1 MNETEAATEQAQ
13 REAALT
19 DRVVASFT
27 GARSDRVREVMQS
40 LVRHLHAF
48 AREVRLTEDEGRAAV
63 TFLTAAGRITDD
75 RRQEFVLLSDV
86 LGLSMQTITI
96 NNAAY
101 GDATEATVFGPFFL
115 DNSPDV
121 RIGGDVAHG
130 AKGVPCWVE
139 GTVRDA
145 FGEPVPG
152 ARIEVWECDGDG
164 LYDVQHPDGR
174 MACRGHLFT
183 AADGAFSFWALKPVP
198 YPIPHDGPVGGL
210 LEAAGRSPMRAA
222 HLHLM
227 VSAAACRTLVTHVF
241 VAGDEYLDSDA
252 VFGVRESLVREFADQ
267 PAGTPTPDGR
277 PIEKGWTRTVFD
289 VVLAPLKGTRPTSS

>member
-1 MNETEAATEQAQ
+1 MKETQAATEQAQ

-19 DRVVASFT
+19 DRVVASFAGT
-27 GARSDRVREVMQS
+27 GSERVREVMQS

-48 AREVRLTEDEGRAAV
+48 ARDVRLSEDEWRAAV
-63 TFLTAAGRITDD
+63 AFLTAAGHITDD

-115 DNSPDV
+115 DNSPAV
-121 RIGGDVAHG
+121 EIGGDVAHG
-130 AKGVPCWVE
+130 AKGMPCWVE

-145 FGEPVPG
+145 SGEPVPD

-164 LYDVQHPDGR
+164 LYDVQYADDR
-174 MACRGHLFT
+174 IACRGHLT
-183 AADGAFSFWALKPVP
+183 CADDGSYAFWALKPVP

-210 LEAAGRSPMRAA
+210 LEATGRSPMRAA

-227 VSAAACRTLVTHVF
+227 VSAPGCRTLVTHVF
-241 VAGDEYLDSDA
+241 LRGDEYLGSDA
-252 VFGVRESLVREFADQ
+252 VFGVRDSLVRDFADQ

-277 PIEKGWTRTVFD
+277 PLDEGWTRTVFD
-289 VVLAPLKGTRPTSS
+289 VVLAPE

>member
-1 MNETEAATEQAQ
+1 MDETQAATEQAQ

-19 DRVVASFT
+19 DRVVASFA
-27 GARSDRVREVMQS
+27 GAGSERVREVMQS

-48 AREVRLTEDEGRAAV
+48 ARDVRLTEDEWRAAV
-63 TFLTAAGRITDD
+63 AFLTAAGHITDD

-101 GDATEATVFGPFFL
+101 GEATEATVFGPFFL
-115 DNSPDV
+115 DNSPAV
-121 RIGGDVAHG
+121 EIGGDVAHG
-130 AKGVPCWVE
+130 AKGMPCWVE

-145 FGEPVPG
+145 SGEPVPG

-164 LYDVQHPDGR
+164 LYDVQYADDR
-174 MACRGHLFT
+174 IACRGHLT
-183 AADGAFSFWALKPVP
+183 GADDGSYAFWALKPVP
-198 YPIPHDGPVGGL
+198 YPIPHDGPVGEL
-210 LEAAGRSPMRAA
+210 LEATGRSPMRAA

-227 VSAAACRTLVTHVF
+227 VSAPGCRTLVTHVF
-241 VAGDEYLDSDA
+241 VRGDEYLGSDA
-252 VFGVRESLVREFADQ
+252 VFGVRDSLVRDFTDQ

-277 PIEKGWTRTVFD
+277 PLDEGWTRTVFD
-289 VVLAPLKGTRPTSS
+289 VVLAPQ